1 LTMKHSCDVCFTTTG
16 YDIDEVVLDYWIAGY
31 DAHSTSTQLL
41 KSVMFTEFSDI
52 DYGCMLAEVED
63 AFRLF
68 QLTSKYMESPPRLC
82 EQRLLPL
89 TTPMCEMLISKYY
102 EIDDVVLREIV
113 GKKPS
118 TKLKKEASEICLRAN
133 INYYSC
139 RRQLE
144 NFRRIFKAVENC
156 KGNLLL
162 EIRRK
167 FLLPSRLCKRYA
179 LAIFMCTY
187 RFEFPRKRLG
197 YLSFDDLCV
206 CCIKMINCWS
216 NRAFE
221 EMETESDIWLS
232 REFLASIKDAKILC
246 ERSTIDELKNRLNR
260 RLISVL
266 SPAAFINFKCNNRS
280 YCKVVI
286 NIGMELS
293 QGRELRDFFVDIF
306 ENIIIPC
313 HEGRWTK
320 DDLRKF
326 CFELMK
332 ELSDMLLK
340 LKQDSFLVD
349 IWNRYLDVFT
359 VCVTQMLTGVLT
371 LWHVSIFREGFLQV
385 LVSWNLRQQNSVA
398 YSSDSKC
405 LVGLKVTNNNFPSR
419 PGSPSIPGNPG
430 SPSHPSIPGAPGGP
444 GGPCWHVQQFSIY
457 MTSLYVSV
465 DQLTSALRMHKIQWD
480 YDDTGKRGDRAKERC
495 TDQCPF
501 CSCAFMTILNSSR
514 PSTALAG
521 RAEIFALRPGR
532 IVTCDS
538 VQSHTGCLRKN
549 TKTGAFFFSAQ
560 YFPLYTVLSI
570 QENREKAYRLV
581 AYFSTAV
588 SLIAAL
594 SMSISLPAMYSHIS
608 YAQNRLRSD
617 MRSCQEVTN
626 DVEAEMVLIK
636 QYTFVANRTARQAYG
651 SGSFPDNFP
660 GSGVDQGFPTVLP
673 GLVPDSASGGF
684 PGGFSP
690 NPDGMI
696 PTFPGSGLPGNI
708 GDESAG
714 VPTLP
719 GSGVNGGQFQGQT
732 GCCRPG
738 PPGPPGPPGANGEPG
753 MPGRP
758 GMQGKTGKFSWEHCK
773 MIPILPCPPCPPGPP
788 GPAGPQGPQGDVG
801 PPGMSAA
808 PGDDGS
814 PGIPGSP
821 GLPGH
826 AGEPGID
833 GEAGEPGRPAEYVPM
848 TPGDPGDMGPT
859 GPAGPQGPNGADGV
873 SGPPGPPGSKGSVG
887 VPGLPGLQGPP
898 GPRGLPGKMGP
909 PGTEGVCPTYC
920 AADGGAFHLNQ
931 PYKRH

>member
-266 SPAAFINFKCNNRS
+266 SPAAFINFKCNSRS

-359 VCVTQMLTGVLT
+359 
-371 LWHVSIFREGFLQV
+371 
-385 LVSWNLRQQNSVA
+385 
-398 YSSDSKC
+398 
-405 LVGLKVTNNNFPSR
+405 
-419 PGSPSIPGNPG
+419 
-430 SPSHPSIPGAPGGP
+430 
-444 GGPCWHVQQFSIY
+444 FSIY

-465 DQLTSALRMHKIQWD
+465 DQLTSALRMHEIQWD

-501 CSCAFMTILNSSR
+501 CSCAL
-514 PSTALAG
+514 
-521 RAEIFALRPGR
+521 
-532 IVTCDS
+532 
-538 VQSHTGCLRKN
+538 
-549 TKTGAFFFSAQ
+549 
-560 YFPLYTVLSI
+560 
-570 QENREKAYRLV
+570 
-581 AYFSTAV
+581 
-588 SLIAAL
+588 
-594 SMSISLPAMYSHIS
+594 
-608 YAQNRLRSD
+608 
-617 MRSCQEVTN
+617 
-626 DVEAEMVLIK
+626 
-636 QYTFVANRTARQAYG
+636 
-651 SGSFPDNFP
+651 
-660 GSGVDQGFPTVLP
+660 
-673 GLVPDSASGGF
+673 
-684 PGGFSP
+684 
-690 NPDGMI
+690 
-696 PTFPGSGLPGNI
+696 
-708 GDESAG
+708 
-714 VPTLP
+714 
-719 GSGVNGGQFQGQT
+719 
-732 GCCRPG
+732 
-738 PPGPPGPPGANGEPG
+738 
-753 MPGRP
+753 
-758 GMQGKTGKFSWEHCK
+758 
-773 MIPILPCPPCPPGPP
+773 
-788 GPAGPQGPQGDVG
+788 
-801 PPGMSAA
+801 
-808 PGDDGS
+808 
-814 PGIPGSP
+814 
-821 GLPGH
+821 
-826 AGEPGID
+826 
-833 GEAGEPGRPAEYVPM
+833 
-848 TPGDPGDMGPT
+848 
-859 GPAGPQGPNGADGV
+859 
-873 SGPPGPPGSKGSVG
+873 
-887 VPGLPGLQGPP
+887 
-898 GPRGLPGKMGP
+898 
-909 PGTEGVCPTYC
+909 
-920 AADGGAFHLNQ
+920 
-931 PYKRH
+931 

>member
-232 REFLASIKDAKILC
+232 REFLVSIKDAKILC

-359 VCVTQMLTGVLT
+359 VCVTQML
-371 LWHVSIFREGFLQV
+371 
-385 LVSWNLRQQNSVA
+385 
-398 YSSDSKC
+398 
-405 LVGLKVTNNNFPSR
+405 
-419 PGSPSIPGNPG
+419 
-430 SPSHPSIPGAPGGP
+430 
-444 GGPCWHVQQFSIY
+444 
-457 MTSLYVSV
+457 
-465 DQLTSALRMHKIQWD
+465 
-480 YDDTGKRGDRAKERC
+480 
-495 TDQCPF
+495 
-501 CSCAFMTILNSSR
+501 
-514 PSTALAG
+514 
-521 RAEIFALRPGR
+521 
-532 IVTCDS
+532 
-538 VQSHTGCLRKN
+538 
-549 TKTGAFFFSAQ
+549 
-560 YFPLYTVLSI
+560 
-570 QENREKAYRLV
+570 
-581 AYFSTAV
+581 
-588 SLIAAL
+588 
-594 SMSISLPAMYSHIS
+594 
-608 YAQNRLRSD
+608 
-617 MRSCQEVTN
+617 
-626 DVEAEMVLIK
+626 
-636 QYTFVANRTARQAYG
+636 
-651 SGSFPDNFP
+651 
-660 GSGVDQGFPTVLP
+660 
-673 GLVPDSASGGF
+673 
-684 PGGFSP
+684 
-690 NPDGMI
+690 
-696 PTFPGSGLPGNI
+696 
-708 GDESAG
+708 
-714 VPTLP
+714 
-719 GSGVNGGQFQGQT
+719 
-732 GCCRPG
+732 
-738 PPGPPGPPGANGEPG
+738 
-753 MPGRP
+753 
-758 GMQGKTGKFSWEHCK
+758 
-773 MIPILPCPPCPPGPP
+773 
-788 GPAGPQGPQGDVG
+788 
-801 PPGMSAA
+801 
-808 PGDDGS
+808 
-814 PGIPGSP
+814 
-821 GLPGH
+821 
-826 AGEPGID
+826 
-833 GEAGEPGRPAEYVPM
+833 
-848 TPGDPGDMGPT
+848 
-859 GPAGPQGPNGADGV
+859 
-873 SGPPGPPGSKGSVG
+873 
-887 VPGLPGLQGPP
+887 
-898 GPRGLPGKMGP
+898 
-909 PGTEGVCPTYC
+909 
-920 AADGGAFHLNQ
+920 
-931 PYKRH
+931 

>member
-1 LTMKHSCDVCFTTTG
+1 
-16 YDIDEVVLDYWIAGY
+16 
-31 DAHSTSTQLL
+31 
-41 KSVMFTEFSDI
+41 
-52 DYGCMLAEVED
+52 
-63 AFRLF
+63 
-68 QLTSKYMESPPRLC
+68 
-82 EQRLLPL
+82 
-89 TTPMCEMLISKYY
+89 
-102 EIDDVVLREIV
+102 
-113 GKKPS
+113 
-118 TKLKKEASEICLRAN
+118 
-133 INYYSC
+133 
-139 RRQLE
+139 
-144 NFRRIFKAVENC
+144 
-156 KGNLLL
+156 
-162 EIRRK
+162 
-167 FLLPSRLCKRYA
+167 
-179 LAIFMCTY
+179 
-187 RFEFPRKRLG
+187 
-197 YLSFDDLCV
+197 
-206 CCIKMINCWS
+206 
-216 NRAFE
+216 
-221 EMETESDIWLS
+221 METESDIWLS

-266 SPAAFINFKCNNRS
+266 SPAAFINFKCNSRS

-359 VCVTQMLTGVLT
+359 
-371 LWHVSIFREGFLQV
+371 
-385 LVSWNLRQQNSVA
+385 
-398 YSSDSKC
+398 
-405 LVGLKVTNNNFPSR
+405 
-419 PGSPSIPGNPG
+419 
-430 SPSHPSIPGAPGGP
+430 
-444 GGPCWHVQQFSIY
+444 FSIY

-465 DQLTSALRMHKIQWD
+465 DQLTSALRMHEIQWD
-480 YDDTGKRGDRAKERC
+480 YDDTV
-495 TDQCPF
+495 
-501 CSCAFMTILNSSR
+501 M
-514 PSTALAG
+514 ALAD
-521 RAEIFALRPGR
+521 EQPQLLDLLLLLF
-532 IVTCDS
+532 V
-538 VQSHTGCLRKN
+538 
-549 TKTGAFFFSAQ
+549 
-560 YFPLYTVLSI
+560 
-570 QENREKAYRLV
+570 ENREKAYRLV

-660 GSGVDQGFPTVLP
+660 GSGVDQGFPTVVP